1 MAVLD
6 VTVKPLPTPTPE
18 SAPYWAGLRDG
29 RLLMQCCESCGKL
42 QFYPRMICR
51 HCGATELGWRE
62 MSGRGRIYTFTVIHR
77 APFEAFKA
85 DVPYAYAV
93 VTLEEGPRVVTTIRT
108 DDLDALA
115 VDQPVT
121 AVFDAVTDD
130 VTLLRFRP
138 TP

>member
-1 MAVLD
+1 MAIVD

-18 SAPYWAGLRDG
+18 SAPYWKGLREG
-29 RLLMQCCESCGKL
+29 RLLIQRCASCGRL
-42 QFYPRMICR
+42 QFYPRSICR
-51 HCGATELGWRE
+51 HCWGTELGWDE
-62 MSGRGRIYTFTVIHR
+62 MAGTGKIYSFTIIHR
-77 APFEAFKA
+77 APFEAFQA

-93 VTLEEGPRVVTTIRT
+93 VELDEGPRVVATIET

-121 AVFDAVTDD
+121 AVFDAVTDE

-138 TP
+138 S

>member
-1 MAVLD
+1 MAID

-18 SAPYWAGLRDG
+18 SAPYWEGLRAG
-29 RLLMQCCESCGKL
+29 RLLMQRCASCERL
-42 QFYPRMICR
+42 QFYPRPLCR
-51 HCGATELGWRE
+51 HCTGTDLGWAE
-62 MSGRGRIYTFTVIHR
+62 MAGTGKIYSFTVIHR

-93 VTLEEGPRVVTTIRT
+93 VELDEGPRVVATIET

-121 AVFDAVTDD
+121 AVFDAVTDS

-138 TP
+138 A